1 MAMKKNLRSIVVD
14 DEKPSREVMTNYIRD
29 FCKDVEVVATASS
42 VKTAYKAIRKHDPDI
57 VFLDIEMPDGKGFDL
72 LKMFERITFR
82 VIFVTAYS
90 EYAIKAFRVNAAD
103 YLLKPVKIDELNA
116 AIEKVKSNFT
126 SESDSGRISA
136 ILKSLSDSSS
146 LQPTIVVPNIKGF
159 EVLKIGEIIMC
170 RADGYCTNFHVEGNK
185 KIVSSKNLK
194 QYETILSDYNFV
206 RVHHSYLVNLN
217 HVSGFTR
224 QGEILLSENNKA
236 SLGDSFKPQFLNK
249 FNRKQG

>member
-1 MAMKKNLRSIVVD
+1 
-14 DEKPSREVMTNYIRD
+14 
-29 FCKDVEVVATASS
+29 
-42 VKTAYKAIRKHDPDI
+42 
-57 VFLDIEMPDGKGFDL
+57 
-72 LKMFERITFR
+72 
-82 VIFVTAYS
+82 
-90 EYAIKAFRVNAAD
+90 
-103 YLLKPVKIDELNA
+103 
-116 AIEKVKSNFT
+116 
-126 SESDSGRISA
+126 
-136 ILKSLSDSSS
+136 
-146 LQPTIVVPNIKGF
+146 
-159 EVLKIGEIIMC
+159 MC